1 MNLSLA
7 FFKFSDNFILLD
19 CGEGTLLQL
28 YRQFGP
34 LKSLDILRNLK
45 AVYISHLHADHHLG
59 LINIIQERSKAFK
72 SAGYPVQKLFII
84 APSLISQYLSFY
96 HHRFE
101 PVLTDLYQ
109 IQSQHLLY
117 YSPSH
122 RKILKLDSFM
132 LDVFKDMLH
141 GTGLKSIR

>member
-1 MNLSLA
+1 M
-7 FFKFSDNFILLD
+7 LD

-28 YRQFGP
+28 YRQFGQQ
-34 LKSLDILRNLK
+34 KTLDILRNLK
-45 AVYISHLHADHHLG
+45 AVYISHLHADHHMG
-59 LINIIQERSKAFK
+59 LINVVQERAKAFN
-72 SAGYPVQKLFII
+72 SAGRTIEKLFII

-96 HHRFE
+96 HHKFE
-101 PVLTDLYQ
+101 PVLTNLYQ

-117 YSPSH
+117 YSPTH

-132 LDVFKDMLH
+132 LDVFKEMLL